1 MSSDPMIIGIE
12 PLDADIPQIIEMTN
26 QLEEVLI
33 FYQAEWI
40 AANELL
46 TSLGYPSHP
55 EDEHGDGVFM
65 KLEERIRRAVNEQD

>member
-1 MSSDPMIIGIE
+1 MTDGPMIIGVE

-46 TSLGYPSHP
+46 EGLGYPSHP
-55 EDEHGDGVFM
+55 KDEYGDGVFM
-65 KLEERIRRAVNEQD
+65 KLEERIRRAVNEAT